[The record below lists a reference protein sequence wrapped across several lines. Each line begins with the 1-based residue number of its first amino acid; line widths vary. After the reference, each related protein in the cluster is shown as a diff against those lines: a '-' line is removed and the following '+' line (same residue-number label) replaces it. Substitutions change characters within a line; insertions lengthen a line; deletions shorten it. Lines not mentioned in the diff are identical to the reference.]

1 MLAWSGYRCGVPI
14 AAASDWALTLW
25 VAVLCTGAAVDQPS
39 LAGMLAGAAA
49 LLLVTALAVAA
60 VYGLGPSC
68 RAALD
73 LALRELSRRTGVL
86 RQRDPDAAGRP
97 RPRAPG
103 LTPLPY

>member
-1 MLAWSGYRCGVPI
+1 MPI
-14 AAASDWALTLW
+14 AAASNWALTLW

-39 LAGMLAGAAA
+39 LGGMLAGAAA

-60 VYGLGPSC
+60 VHGFGRGPSG

-103 LTPLPY
+103 FTPLPC

>member
-1 MLAWSGYRCGVPI
+1 MPI
-14 AAASDWALTLW
+14 AAASSWALTLW
-25 VAVLCTGAAVDQPS
+25 VAVLCTGAAADQPS
-39 LAGMLAGAAA
+39 LGAMLAGAAA

-60 VYGLGPSC
+60 AHGLGRQPAG

-73 LALRELSRRTGVL
+73 LALRELSKHTGVL

-103 LTPLPY
+103 QAPLAC